1 METTISHLGEDSSV
15 PGKLPASRLN
25 DACGLALSAVSL
37 GSISK
42 VMLCLRAAARSEC
55 RNSREL
61 VVSSPIY
68 YLVDFWQLTISP
80 FLQLQ
85 NSEER

>member
-1 METTISHLGEDSSV
+1 MRTSQSGKVEATVSHLGEDSRA

-25 DACGLALSAVSL
+25 DACGLAVSAVLL

-68 YLVDFWQLTISP
+68 YWLTFGS
-80 FLQLQ
+80 
-85 NSEER
+85 